1 MAPIF
6 IRLLVVCLIPLGSY
20 AQTVKVLHIG
30 DTMQPVTFSNI
41 FNQPKT
47 ALLPKDYKG
56 KLVIIDFWSHWCGS
70 CIEAFPKM
78 EKLQKEFGDK
88 IKILLVTPDKKEE
101 VVKIFRRFKMPD
113 LTILYG
119 DTLLSS
125 MFPHITVP
133 HHVWINPDGIIQC
146 ITDGYNATPKNI
158 SKVLEGSK
166 LSLPVKVELEDID
179 RDADLWKEGNGRF
192 QQYITNYSFIM
203 SKINENWDH
212 GFGFVK
218 DTVNKTCGFKFVN
231 AGLLELYKV
240 AFSGA
245 VNYMT
250 GDFYQNNRV
259 QFSTDKINN
268 FFAYPAESDSI
279 PAWEERNLICYESKW
294 NTLNDSLA
302 YQYLR
307 DDANRFFPF
316 SVHVETKEISCYI
329 LRLAQGFKESAAT
342 NKEGRFVYTDTV
354 FNLTRRPI
362 VNLVESLN
370 SHELFRTMPVIDE
383 TNFSANA
390 DIYLKNA
397 FTDIATLKKQLL
409 LNGLLLEE
417 GRRKVRMLVVSDK

>member
-20 AQTVKVLHIG
+20 AQTVKGLHIG

-47 ALLPKDYKG
+47 ALLPQDYKG

-125 MFPHITVP
+125 MFPHMTVP
-133 HHVWINPDGIIQC
+133 HHVWINPDGIIQF
-146 ITDGYNATPKNI
+146 ITDGYNATSKNI
-158 SKVLEGSK
+158 SKVLEGRK

-179 RDADLWKEGNGRF
+179 RDADLWREGNGRF
-192 QQYITNYSFIM
+192 QQYITSYSFIM
-203 SKINENWDH
+203 SRINENWEH
-212 GFGFVK
+212 GFGFSK

-231 AGLLELYKV
+231 SGLLELYKV

-259 QFSTDKINN
+259 QFSTDKINH
-268 FFAYPAESDSI
+268 FFVYPAESDSI

-316 SVHVETKEISCYI
+316 SVHVETKEIPCYI
-329 LRLAQGFKESAAT
+329 LRLAQDFKESAAT

-354 FNLTRRPI
+354 FNLTRLPI

-370 SHELFRTMPVIDE
+370 SHELFRTIPVIDE
-383 TNFSANA
+383 TNFTANA

-417 GRRKVRMLVVSDK
+417 GHRKVRMLVINDK